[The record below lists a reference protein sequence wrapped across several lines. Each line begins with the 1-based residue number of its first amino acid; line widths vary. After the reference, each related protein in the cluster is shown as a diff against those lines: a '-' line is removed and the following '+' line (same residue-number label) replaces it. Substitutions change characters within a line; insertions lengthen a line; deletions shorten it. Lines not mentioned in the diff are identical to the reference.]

1 MSGSLGDSP
10 RFTPILTLGM
20 RISRALTN
28 ERRALQSR
36 RGFAAAHAHDPIP
49 GLAKTFG
56 YDDGMGT
63 EALAMV
69 APDGTCRGTTW
80 RDAPSA

>member
-1 MSGSLGDSP
+1 MTGSQGDSP
-10 RFTPILTLGM
+10 RFTPILTFATRMG
-20 RISRALTN
+20 RAVEN
-28 ERRALQSR
+28 ERRALMRR